1 MHMANPGYILVV
13 VVYNLLGDNLRDI
26 LDSKKAIEE
35 VEIEK
40 VI

>member
-1 MHMANPGYILVV
+1 MYIV

-26 LDSKKAIEE
+26 LDSKAIEE